1 MREMIRVKIVVF
13 KAGKEKKKT
22 SRNSTKRWINYGFEK
37 ILFFAFLCLFIAI
50 VFIQGTLLNPSLRSY
65 LIKDEEINGRPLG
78 SEEYLYK
85 EGVISIALLANENN
99 EDLKLLVNGDEVAVF
114 SQNLITLTVKDGDV
128 IEVDAS
134 SIDNE
139 AELEIISASENIAG
153 VEVGKK
159 IKVNANIEEITRI
172 SIE

>member
-37 ILFFAFLCLFIAI
+37 ILFFAFLCLVIAI